1 MAAGAGMIPF
11 AGLAAAAAAQ
21 QAETTTDAAT
31 GHDALFASCLLI
43 VGRKQI
49 EVCRFALDRI
59 QHEDVKAFAQAEID
73 EHETLKTRLEGLGY
87 RYPAA
92 ATAGAA
98 GDGAGRGRGVVLSVR
113 RATLPPGASD
123 LIAVDHEVAE
133 QCIATTKAEQ
143 GKLQGLKFDERFVG
157 SQLDA
162 HYGLLDKG
170 VVFRKH
176 ASSELA
182 PVLDEARPIIERHIA
197 TCKALMEALEAKK
210 REG

>member
-1 MAAGAGMIPF
+1 MAAGAGIVPF
-11 AGLAAAAAAQ
+11 AGLAAVAAAQ
-21 QAETTTDAAT
+21 QADTATDAAT
-31 GHDALFASCLLI
+31 ERDALFASCLLI

-73 EHETLKTRLEGLGY
+73 EHETLRKRLEGLGY
-87 RYPAA
+87 GYPSPSS
-92 ATAGAA
+92 GGA
-98 GDGAGRGRGVVLSVR
+98 GDGARRGRAAILSVR
-113 RATLPPGASD
+113 RAELPPGASE

-133 QCIATTKAEQ
+133 QCIATTKTEQ

-162 HYGLLDKG
+162 HYALFDRG

-176 ASSELA
+176 ASPEMA

-197 TCKALMEALEAKK
+197 TCKALMEKLEARK